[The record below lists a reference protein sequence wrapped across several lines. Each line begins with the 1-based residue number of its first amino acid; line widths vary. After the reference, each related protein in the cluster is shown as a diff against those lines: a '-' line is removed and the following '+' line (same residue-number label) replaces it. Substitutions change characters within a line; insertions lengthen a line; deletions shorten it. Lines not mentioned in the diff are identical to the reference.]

1 MKRSCVEKQRERER
15 ERERERQRKKKKKRK
30 RRKKMF
36 WFAGDFY
43 SYKIPVTFIATKFME
58 VREGRVVRLITSR
71 KKWRAYTNLALYSL
85 ISKFFGSAS
94 NISARLRQTFRR
106 DFVKRFGAA
115 SNISAQRQTFQ
126 LDVKH
131 FSSTSSKRWELNQLI
146 VSNATHATHATQ
158 IFLMFL
164 YLTKLPVLNGY
175 FNNELHLECST
186 HSL

>member
-1 MKRSCVEKQRERER
+1 
-15 ERERERQRKKKKKRK
+15 
-30 RRKKMF
+30 
-36 WFAGDFY
+36 
-43 SYKIPVTFIATKFME
+43 

-146 VSNATHATHATQ
+146 VSNATQ